1 MVKFE
6 AEYYILGQAFKSDKF
21 ILDPGGIGLGFVYA
35 EDIEDM
41 YNYLKIISSF
51 YLKIMVVNQL
61 LEDLK
66 P

>member
-21 ILDPGGIGLGFVYA
+21 ILYPGGKELGFVYA